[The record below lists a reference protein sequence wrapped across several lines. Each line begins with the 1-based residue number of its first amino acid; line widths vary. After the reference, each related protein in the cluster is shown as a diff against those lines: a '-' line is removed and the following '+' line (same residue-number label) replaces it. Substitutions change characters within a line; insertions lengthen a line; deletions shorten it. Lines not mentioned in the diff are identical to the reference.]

1 MNTTLLD
8 LNSLPNKAP
17 TFDLVEL
24 FEAGCHFGHQVD
36 KWNPKM
42 KRFIYGEKGK
52 VHIFD
57 LEKTASQLTLAY
69 NAAYELG
76 RLGKTLI
83 VVATKRPFREMIV
96 NECETNGVM
105 CISSRWLGGLL
116 TNWEQVKK
124 SLKRMLEIERGLESG
139 AYDKYTKYER
149 LMLEKEQGRLER
161 FFNGIRDMKGIPDA
175 LFIIDVKR
183 EKNAVKEANTNN
195 VFTIGLVDSNSNP
208 DEVDVPIP
216 ANDDGQKSVELIA
229 KAVIAGYV
237 AGKQAVA

>member
-124 SLKRMLEIERGLESG
+124 SLKRMLEIERGLETPCRRARRPRLRSRPGNRRG
-139 AYDKYTKYER
+139 AGARPGLQFLRYSNGT
-149 LMLEKEQGRLER
+149 GRYGR
-161 FFNGIRDMKGIPDA
+161 P
-175 LFIIDVKR
+175 
-183 EKNAVKEANTNN
+183 
-195 VFTIGLVDSNSNP
+195 
-208 DEVDVPIP
+208 
-216 ANDDGQKSVELIA
+216 
-229 KAVIAGYV
+229 
-237 AGKQAVA
+237 